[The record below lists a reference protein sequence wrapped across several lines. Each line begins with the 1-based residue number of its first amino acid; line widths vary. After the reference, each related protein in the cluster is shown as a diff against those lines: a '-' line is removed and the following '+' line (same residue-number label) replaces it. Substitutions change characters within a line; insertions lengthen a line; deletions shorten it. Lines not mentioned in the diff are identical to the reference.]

1 MSIKQEKTENKNEL
15 KLTFTVEAEK
25 FDKAILDVFKK
36 SSKYFNIPGFR
47 KGRAPFNIVEKYYGA
62 HIFYE
67 DAFNE
72 LVPSIYDEEIKANKI
87 DAVSRPKIDVVQMEK
102 GKDLIFTAIVSTKPE
117 VKLGKYKGIEIKKPE
132 YKVTAEDV
140 EHELNHMAEHNS
152 RMVTVEDRPAKDQD
166 MVTIDFEGF
175 VDGKAFEGGKAE
187 GHQLTIGS
195 KTFIPGFEEAL
206 IGMNKGEEKD
216 IDLTFPED
224 YMSEELKGQKVV
236 FKVKVNEIKTR
247 VVPEINKEFFE
258 DLGMEGVTTKEEL
271 EHEIH
276 HEIEH
281 QKEHEM
287 EHVYEEKCLDKAAS
301 NMKADICQELIDDEV
316 EHMYKE
322 FMERM
327 QMQGI
332 SEEMYYEYTKS
343 KKEDIT
349 KQMLPDAEKRI
360 KYRYLLK
367 EIIKKEKI
375 KVTDKEAKEQVKE
388 MAKMYNVDEEVIL
401 KEISLENIKF
411 DKMYQK
417 ALDIVCANDTKKEE
431 K

>member
-1 MSIKQEKTENKNEL
+1 MK
-15 KLTFTVEAEK
+15 
-25 FDKAILDVFKK
+25 
-36 SSKYFNIPGFR
+36 
-47 KGRAPFNIVEKYYGA
+47 
-62 HIFYE
+62 
-67 DAFNE
+67 
-72 LVPSIYDEEIKANKI
+72 EEIKFNVKGKEWETLQDEAFEKVNKKAKI
-87 DAVSRPKIDVVQMEK
+87 DGFRPGKAPRNIYEKKYGKQDILFEAADMAIKKEYEKII
-102 GKDLIFTAIVSTKPE
+102 KDDKIMPVIEPKVDLVKCDDKELEVKFIIVSEPKVTLGQYTNLGVKKEKVKVTKEEVEERIKVLLNDYAELE
-117 VKLGKYKGIEIKKPE
+117 VKEGKVADGDIAI
-132 YKVTAEDV
+132 
-140 EHELNHMAEHNS
+140 
-152 RMVTVEDRPAKDQD
+152 
-166 MVTIDFEGF
+166 IDFKGMK
-175 VDGKAFEGGKAE
+175 DGVAFEGGTAE
-187 GHQLTIGS
+187 NYSLTIGS